1 MTVDRDPFIRG
12 HLDDL
17 YRRGERPD
25 TREPRGKGLPDV
37 GERTMEV
44 RTCLAT
50 APGRDR
56 RPSPEPAR
64 GTPSPAQGAS

>member
-17 YRRGERPD
+17 YRSGRRPD
-25 TREPRGKGLPDV
+25 TREPRGKGLPDAQ
-37 GERTMEV
+37 GRTMEV

-50 APGRDR
+50 APRRDKT
-56 RPSPEPAR
+56 S
-64 GTPSPAQGAS
+64 TPDASRADS